1 MRRLAGVYENGFE
14 MSFSPMQ
21 RVFFFKLGSMAWV
34 LEMNVRRS
42 NKGLKS
48 VYKTYVYTD
57 LQF

>member
-14 MSFSPMQ
+14 MSFRPMQ
-21 RVFFFKLGSMAWV
+21 RVFFFKLRSMAWV

-48 VYKTYVYTD
+48 VYKTCVCTGM
-57 LQF
+57 QF

>member
-14 MSFSPMQ
+14 MSFRPMQ

-48 VYKTYVYTD
+48 VYKTCVCTGM
-57 LQF
+57 QF